1 MATGERKV
9 MDRGRTFARSKDQ
22 ATAEGISMIKCPRCF
37 GTRSSS
43 GETYGPHRVW
53 VANPDFLSF
62 EESFVAIETS
72 EPTSITGF
80 PHEPLSIR
88 VSCMNTLCHDGFQVR
103 FHARHSVEE
112 ACVIEC
118 MRCVS
123 RCDNGFQVMRIG
135 QSAMMPVERKSV
147 PFATMPKV

>member
-1 MATGERKV
+1 MATGERQV
-9 MDRGRTFARSKDQ
+9 MDRGRTFARAKDQ
-22 ATAEGISMIKCPRCF
+22 ATAEGIPMIKCPRCF

-43 GETYGPHRVW
+43 GETYGPRKCW
-53 VANPDFLSF
+53 VPDFGRD
-62 EESFVAIETS
+62 AIEV
-72 EPTSITGF
+72 SIPCSIIGF
-80 PHEPLSIR
+80 PHEPILIR
-88 VSCMNTLCHDGFQVR
+88 ASCANTLCHDGFQVR

-112 ACVIEC
+112 ACVIEW